1 MLVASLNLAFADSLS
16 AQQRA
21 IGSGVR
27 KAASPRQVLSAAEPT
42 TAPLSPIQ
50 EIHRR
55 AYYQAIQAGY
65 NPAQAK
71 AHADSVAENAA
82 TQQQTQP
89 NPYPPQVQHPQ
100 QWEQHR
106 VATQQQLAAAQQN
119 ARLWESVQ
127 RQRGVI
133 AQTPQPNRAA
143 GQPTPVAM
151 QQNQRTS
158 PVPAPQALNATR
170 SNAVDASE
178 ARGVR
183 AASAQLAKMH
193 ARSERI
199 DTAVD
204 PAVTLA
210 PPVELPVSPPAQL
223 VGTPPPRTSSTAPRS
238 VLEPASELEL
248 PGPQSLPA
256 STPTPATGLPP
267 ATVLPST
274 PPAANP
280 QTAPRVPRKLPNVD
294 PKPLQRPRSNLEV
307 ELEGFTG
314 EMTNDDGEDD
324 PNPLANQQ
332 VAYQQPLQAP
342 SYARQD
348 YVPSLGQGGAATP
361 APAQLV
367 GRTLPPA
374 EPNVHGFAVEPV
386 PSDGELPLPTESSSL
401 NAQWDEQ
408 NPEFTVPPPTGIRVN
423 PVSSGGRR
431 MGSRRN
437 NSQDLAADGNLQ
449 ETVEEVPLPRSVDRL
464 DSPQDESNV
473 GLGMKTCADLRQELL
488 GVRLSDISLD
498 LSTPVSTLPPGE
510 VTSSIREWRDAQ
522 DQIIATGRVVSI
534 NGQSVQIL
542 ENGGT
547 ERTLQFSNLS
557 AKDQQMAWESLDLPF
572 ECEFLGTEAY
582 CRSFAP
588 THVAWH
594 ASNLCHKPL
603 YFEDIQLERYGHTV
617 GPIKQPVKSA
627 AKFLVQTALLPYQM
641 ALHPPN
647 ECQYPLGLFRPGNC
661 APYLR
666 PPFPW
671 ERHAIGYQ
679 AGVATGLFFLVP

>member
-1 MLVASLNLAFADSLS
+1 MIASLNLAFADSLS

-27 KAASPRQVLSAAEPT
+27 KAAAPWQVVPAAEPT
-42 TAPLSPIQ
+42 TAQLSPIQ
-50 EIHRR
+50 ELHRR

-71 AHADSVAENAA
+71 AHADSVAQNATA
-82 TQQQTQP
+82 AQQQTHP

-106 VATQQQLAAAQQN
+106 VNAQQQMAAAQQN

-143 GQPTPVAM
+143 GQRTPMAM
-151 QQNQRTS
+151 QQNQMPT
-158 PVPAPQALNATR
+158 PVPAQQERMATR
-170 SNAVDASE
+170 SNAVDEAE

-199 DTAVD
+199 DTAVE
-204 PAVTLA
+204 AATLA
-210 PPVELPVSPPAQL
+210 PPAAPPMKTPVAPPARL
-223 VGTPPPRTSSTAPRS
+223 VGTPRLGTTSTAPRS

-248 PGPQSLPA
+248 PGPQA
-256 STPTPATGLPP
+256 SNAAPPTPATL
-267 ATVLPST
+267 LPST

-280 QTAPRVPRKLPNVD
+280 QSAPRVPRKLPNVD

-314 EMTNDDGEDD
+314 EMTNDGGEDE
-324 PNPLANQQ
+324 PNPATNQQ

-342 SYARQD
+342 SYARRD
-348 YVPSLGQGGAATP
+348 YVPTLGQGGAATP

-367 GRTLPPA
+367 GRPMPPA
-374 EPNVHGFAVEPV
+374 ETNVHGFAVEPV
-386 PSDGELPLPTESSSL
+386 PTGMDLALPTESL

-408 NPEFTVPPPTGIRVN
+408 NHEFTVPPPTGIRVN

-431 MGSRRN
+431 MGSRRVY
-437 NSQDLAADGNLQ
+437 SQDEPNDGNLQ
-449 ETVEEVPLPRSVDRL
+449 EKLEEVPPLSVDRS
-464 DSPQDESNV
+464 DSLQDESV
-473 GLGMKTCADLRQELL
+473 VGMKTCADLRQELL

-498 LSTPVSTLPPGE
+498 LSTPASTLEPSE
-510 VTSSIREWRDAQ
+510 ASAAIRDWRDGQ
-522 DQIIATGRVVSI
+522 DQVIATGRVVSV
-534 NGQSVQIL
+534 NGQAVRIV

-557 AKDQQMAWESLDLPF
+557 AKDQQAAWESLDLPF

-627 AKFLVQTALLPYQM
+627 AKFLIQAALLPYQM

-671 ERHAIGYQ
+671 ERRAIGYQ
-679 AGVATGLFFLVP
+679 AGVATGLFLIVP